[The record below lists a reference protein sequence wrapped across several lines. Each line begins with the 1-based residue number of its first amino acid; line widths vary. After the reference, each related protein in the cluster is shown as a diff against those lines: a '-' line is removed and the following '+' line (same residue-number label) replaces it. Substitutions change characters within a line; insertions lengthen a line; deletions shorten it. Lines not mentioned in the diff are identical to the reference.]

1 MSSPQSDSFQ
11 ILSENR
17 LTLKLFNI
25 YNNSDGFRLGLIN
38 ISNGFYFILIIL
50 PSIIGIFALVHKSI
64 DFSLD
69 FEQRSTSI
77 DVGIGTMQMF
87 FIYLTLIANKSTII
101 RTIDRLQFVIN
112 ESKCKILNKNLTPDE
127 SNNSKINSGCAKS
140 NGNCAIYHKFEN
152 QNSKIVIS
160 FWRTIIA
167 IWISIFLLPLLI
179 PMITFTFGYPS
190 KDVWFL
196 PIESR

>member
-1 MSSPQSDSFQ
+1 MLISIWLEHIDFYTSEVVIVILHSFDYKFNWIGRIDTSKLKRFKLDHLIFPFKMSSPQSDSFQ

-50 PSIIGIFALVHKSI
+50 PSIIGISALVHNSI

-87 FIYLTLIANKSTII
+87 FIYLTLIANKSIII
-101 RTIDRLQFVIN
+101 RTINRLQFVIN
-112 ESKCKILNKNLTPDE
+112 ESKSALWTKIQFRMCL
-127 SNNSKINSGCAKS
+127 
-140 NGNCAIYHKFEN
+140 
-152 QNSKIVIS
+152 
-160 FWRTIIA
+160 II
-167 IWISIFLLPLLI
+167 
-179 PMITFTFGYPS
+179 
-190 KDVWFL
+190 
-196 PIESR
+196 R